1 MYSSTCSVLLLF
13 FAIKTGRRW
22 MNSLHPL
29 LPICWS
35 AKQSSLIGLVIAPIQ
50 WFRWLSQSHLC
61 KSAMANGDMYMYPLS
76 CPSSVPR
83 SCHWRRTC
91 SVSLSVSFPPR
102 DRTFN
107 VPLHSISLLQSRTH
121 GSYVRAVLSSGVT
134 LHAYAAQRSTCMH
147 VFLLLFGLYLGSWNW
162 NPGDN
167 AFRYYVLS
175 SYSYNL
181 LSDELQVIEI
191 SLFVGVHPRM

>member
-102 DRTFN
+102 DRTSN
-107 VPLHSISLLQSRTH
+107 APLHSISLLQSRTQH

-134 LHAYAAQRSTCMH
+134 LHACAAQRSTAHACICILAA
-147 VFLLLFGLYLGSWNW
+147 VWTLFG
-162 NPGDN
+162 
-167 AFRYYVLS
+167 
-175 SYSYNL
+175 
-181 LSDELQVIEI
+181 ELELE
-191 SLFVGVHPRM
+191 SRR